1 MALSIW
7 PASFVIT
14 AEVSS
19 LRLRAKTQGIAW
31 ATNGVVNFLFSY
43 VTPFIYNT
51 DAGNLKSKIGF
62 VWLGICL
69 LTWVACYFVV
79 PETRGRTPLELD
91 LMFEQGLKA
100 KRFRAWSSDDT
111 IILTEKPKNNSSL
124 H

>member
-7 PASFVIT
+7 PTSFVVT

-31 ATNGVVNFLFSY
+31 ATNGVMNFLFSY

-62 VWLGICL
+62 VWFAICL
-69 LTWVACYFVV
+69 LTWVSCYFVV
-79 PETRGRTPLELD
+79 PEMCGRTPLELD

-100 KRFRAWSSDDT
+100 KEFRAWSSHDA
-111 IILTEKPKNNSSL
+111 IILTEKPKNEN
-124 H
+124 